1 MPQWS
6 RMLLSLLICAL
17 TACNQSAT
25 PAAPVRAPLQIKGIT
40 TFTISQRT
48 TTALPGSADALLLTI
63 DDITG
68 GQTMT
73 SLEWRDGEHVLG
85 PRALRL
91 NDTVDFIVGGQNWRL
106 TLSQMHNELIG
117 NDWVE
122 FTLRERAQP
131 GAADDAAAE
140 IDALLIA
147 VAELEGAEFIRNG
160 QSHAPATASQHLREK
175 WRANEDSI
183 ISAEDFIVTVGSHSS
198 ASGEA
203 YTIRLADG
211 STLTAERWLSDRL
224 QIIRALR

>member
-6 RMLLSLLICAL
+6 RVLLSLLICAL

-25 PAAPVRAPLQIKGIT
+25 PAAPARAPLRIEGST
-40 TFTISQRT
+40 TFTMSQRT
-48 TTALPGSADALLLTI
+48 TAALPGSADALLLTI

-85 PRALRL
+85 PRALYL
-91 NDTVDFIVGGQNWRL
+91 NDTIDFSVGEQHWRL

-122 FTLRERAQP
+122 FTLGERAPP
-131 GAADDAAAE
+131 GAVVDAAAE
-140 IDALLIA
+140 IEALLAA

-160 QSHAPATASQHLREK
+160 QSHAPATAAQHLRDK
-175 WRANEDSI
+175 WHANESAI
-183 ISAEDFIVTVGSHSS
+183 TSAEDFIVTVGSHSS

-224 QIIRALR
+224 QLVRALR

>member
-6 RMLLSLLICAL
+6 RVLLSLLICAL

-25 PAAPVRAPLQIKGIT
+25 PAAPARAPLRIEGST
-40 TFTISQRT
+40 TFTMSQRT
-48 TTALPGSADALLLTI
+48 TAALPGSADALLLTI

-91 NDTVDFIVGGQNWRL
+91 NDSIDFSVADHHWRL
-106 TLSQMHNELIG
+106 TLSHMHNELIG

-122 FTLRERAQP
+122 FTLRERAAP
-131 GAADDAAAE
+131 GAAADAAAE

-147 VAELEGAEFIRNG
+147 VARLEGAEFIRNG
-160 QSHAPATASQHLREK
+160 QSHDPATAAQHLREK
-175 WRANEDSI
+175 WRANEGPID
-183 ISAEDFIVTVGSHSS
+183 SAEDFIVTVGSHSS

-211 STLTAERWLSDRL
+211 STLTAERWLGDEL
-224 QIIRALR
+224 QRIRAQR

>member
-6 RMLLSLLICAL
+6 RMLLSLLICVL

-25 PAAPVRAPLQIKGIT
+25 PAAPVRAPLQVKGST

-122 FTLRERAQP
+122 FTLREREQP
-131 GAADDAAAE
+131 GAAADAATE

-147 VAELEGAEFIRNG
+147 VADLDGSEFIRNG
-160 QSHAPATASQHLREK
+160 QSHPPATAAQHLRDK
-175 WRANEDSI
+175 WRANEGSI
-183 ISAEDFIVTVGSHSS
+183 NSAEDFIAVVGSRSS
-198 ASGEA
+198 ASGED
-203 YTIRLADG
+203 YTIRMADG
-211 STLTAERWLSDRL
+211 STLTAERWLSEQL
-224 QIIRALR
+224 QRIRAQP